1 MDGRGKIFRQGLLKT
16 RQDERDA
23 LGIKLDRCVK
33 DLEYYAYPYDGIKSI
48 ESKKVLQAAGEL
60 DALKTKWLELEDEIA
75 KLESEL

>member
-23 LGIKLDRCVK
+23 LETKLDRCVK

-48 ESKKVLQAAGEL
+48 EADKVLQAAGEL
-60 DALKTKWLELEDEIA
+60 KALKTQWLDLGDEIR